1 MLSSPRHASIE
12 RKNNFTKKRRTIDI
26 PKFGN
31 SVIDKQRES
40 MKLDLL
46 SPKRKLEN
54 MHNY

>member
-12 RKNNFTKKRRTIDI
+12 RKNHFTKKRRTIDI